1 MDADAYPQE
10 VLADEEPKYLR
21 RQKPLEIKRR
31 KFGKKAWKT
40 YLRVAFW
47 SVIVLAA
54 AATSYA
60 LGHYLLASPEMALLH
75 SDQVQV
81 TGNQYV
87 PRGRVLEIFSTD
99 RNRSVLRIPL
109 NERRR
114 QLETIPWVEQATVRR
129 ALPNRIEVEIIERTP
144 IAFLREGSDLAL
156 VDVHGVILDRPLK
169 GNFHF
174 PVVTGMGPDMP
185 IEDREQRMQMF
196 AGFSQQVEAARGGAM
211 DQVSEVD
218 LTEAKD
224 LRATISGLQ
233 VANSSGGAAA
243 NDGWGNTDAP
253 IVVHFGDSDFQGKYL
268 TVLNDMDQWRA
279 AAGRVESVD
288 LRFNGEA
295 VVNPDRTILALKKDP
310 PPITDG
316 APKVAATHPI
326 APAQPVVHPSAP
338 TKSTAPAKSAAPT
351 RATKAA
357 PAKTSPT
364 KTNPAQH
371 SASKSSAKHVSA
383 QSQ

>member
-1 MDADAYPQE
+1 MDADAFPQE

-40 YLRVAFW
+40 YLRVAFC
-47 SVIVLAA
+47 SVVAVAA
-54 AATSYA
+54 AAIIYL

-87 PRGRVLEIFSTD
+87 PRGRVLEIFATD

-109 NERRR
+109 DERRR
-114 QLETIPWVEQATVRR
+114 QLETIPWVDLATVRR
-129 ALPNRIEVEIIERTP
+129 ALPNRIEVEITERAP

-169 GNFHF
+169 ANFHF
-174 PVVTGMGPDMP
+174 PVVSGIAAEMP
-185 IEDREQRMQMF
+185 IEDRELRMQMF
-196 AGFSQQVEAARGGAM
+196 AGFTRQVEAARAGAM

-233 VANSSGGAAA
+233 VANTSGGTSA
-243 NDGWGNTDAP
+243 NDAWGNADAP
-253 IVVHFGDSDFQGKYL
+253 IVVHFGDGDFQSKYL
-268 TVLNDMDQWRA
+268 TVLNDIGQWRA

-295 VVNPDRTILALKKDP
+295 VVNPDRAILALKKDP
-310 PPITDG
+310 PPITTV
-316 APKVAATHPI
+316 APHPVATHP
-326 APAQPVVHPSAP
+326 A
-338 TKSTAPAKSAAPT
+338 APAKAAAPPKA
-351 RATKAA
+351 ATPAKATKEPPAKAAQAKAA
-357 PAKTSPT
+357 PAKS
-364 KTNPAQH
+364 NAAQH
-371 SASKSSAKHVSA
+371 SKAKSSAKRVSA
-383 QSQ
+383 QQQP